1 MYSFILSVLLYSCS
15 KHVSMI
21 AQDCIHLRGP
31 GTYCMR
37 LDSSPQLLH
46 AQLKITQLASF
57 AFCRFLVYCCI
68 KVLPNLIF
76 TLAIFNFFQW
86 PTFFSDLLQCLQF
99 GAKAVDMY
107 LRILKAIDEEV
118 VDRDVTRN
126 QQVCVCLNWTI
137 ISSNLNINAFF
148 LFFIFVLFYRRQ
160 TETWRSKMLSERLA
174 SQILWTLG
182 IKSWYVF
189 CFV

>member
-1 MYSFILSVLLYSCS
+1 
-15 KHVSMI
+15 
-21 AQDCIHLRGP
+21 
-31 GTYCMR
+31 MR

-137 ISSNLNINAFF
+137 ISSNSNINAFF
-148 LFFIFVLFYRRQ
+148 SFFIFVLFYRRQ
-160 TETWRSKMLSERLA
+160 TETWRSKMLSERLV

>member
-1 MYSFILSVLLYSCS
+1 MYSFILSVILYSCS
-15 KHVSMI
+15 QHVSMI
-21 AQDCIHLRGP
+21 AWDCIHFREP
-31 GTYCMR
+31 GAYCMR

-57 AFCRFLVYCCI
+57 AFCRFLVYCCT

-137 ISSNLNINAFF
+137 ISSNSNINAFF
-148 LFFIFVLFYRRQ
+148 LFFH
-160 TETWRSKMLSERLA
+160 
-174 SQILWTLG
+174 
-182 IKSWYVF
+182 F
-189 CFV
+189 CSF

>member
-1 MYSFILSVLLYSCS
+1 
-15 KHVSMI
+15 
-21 AQDCIHLRGP
+21 
-31 GTYCMR
+31 MR

-57 AFCRFLVYCCI
+57 AFYRFLVYCCI

-76 TLAIFNFFQW
+76 MLAIFNFFQW

-126 QQVCVCLNWTI
+126 QQVCVCLN
-137 ISSNLNINAFF
+137 
-148 LFFIFVLFYRRQ
+148 
-160 TETWRSKMLSERLA
+160 
-174 SQILWTLG
+174 
-182 IKSWYVF
+182 
-189 CFV
+189 